1 MSERYKDMD
10 GKHAI
15 PYTARY
21 VVPPMGTTE
30 RIMALEADVA
40 KLQWQ
45 IAKLLAKPTRRKK
58 RK

>member
-21 VVPPMGTTE
+21 IVPPMGTTE
-30 RIMALEADVA
+30 RIAALEADVA

-45 IAKLLAKPTRRKK
+45 IAKLLAKPRKKK